1 MINRYKVRVAG
12 FLFVVFGYLSLGIN
26 TNAQVNKNV
35 DNFDED
41 EIQKLLNENKI
52 PALGIG
58 IIRDGKLT
66 QVKVFGELQ
75 KGRIAPLDTIFNV
88 ASLTKPV
95 VALLTLKLV
104 SLGKWNLDEPLDKYW
119 IDQDIKNDPR
129 HKKLTARLVLS
140 HQTGFPNW
148 RWLNKSKKLEFAYEP
163 GTRYQYSGEG
173 FEYLRK
179 ALEKKFNKPLE
190 KLAEELI
197 FKPLEMRNT
206 RFIWDPNLNQAKFAI
221 GYDAKGDAYQINK
234 NTTANAADDLLTTIE
249 DYGKFM
255 VSVMDGGGLSKQIFD
270 EMVTHQIKTKE
281 NKYFGLG
288 WEIYDLGN
296 GEYAL
301 AHGGSD
307 KGAKTLA
314 FLLPK
319 SKHGLIIFTNSDNGA
334 SIYLQLIV
342 QYLQDSG
349 KKIIE
354 IEMKQN

>member
-1 MINRYKVRVAG
+1 MINKYKVQVAS
-12 FLFVVFGYLSLGIN
+12 FLFVVFGYLLLGIN
-26 TNAQVNKNV
+26 TNAQVNKNA
-35 DNFDED
+35 DNFDSD
-41 EIQKLLNENKI
+41 EIQKLLSENKI

-119 IDQDIKNDPR
+119 IDPDIKNDPR
-129 HKKLTARLVLS
+129 HKKLTTRLVLS

-179 ALEKKFNKPLE
+179 ALEKKFKKPLE
-190 KLAEELI
+190 KLTEELI

-221 GYDAKGDAYQINK
+221 GYDAKGNAYQINK

-255 VSVMDGGGLSKQIFD
+255 VS
-270 EMVTHQIKTKE
+270 
-281 NKYFGLG
+281 
-288 WEIYDLGN
+288 GN
-296 GEYAL
+296 GRRRV
-301 AHGGSD
+301 
-307 KGAKTLA
+307 
-314 FLLPK
+314 
-319 SKHGLIIFTNSDNGA
+319 IQA
-334 SIYLQLIV
+334 SF
-342 QYLQDSG
+342 
-349 KKIIE
+349 
-354 IEMKQN
+354 